1 MRIVT
6 NAETI
11 TIAAIEFGESLW
23 DLEVWLLVGGGSP
36 EEVVLVPLEVT
47 VVETIDE
54 AWEVDTGEVSELVDM
69 EVLLWV
75 TESDAEVEVVAAV
88 VAEVE
93 KVEMEEVEMEAV
105 ETEAVE
111 VGVVE
116 GVIVGVAVVV
126 EEIVGAGEVRPP

>member
-75 TESDAEVEVVAAV
+75 TESDAEVEVVAVV

-93 KVEMEEVEMEAV
+93 KVVMEEVVMEAV
-105 ETEAVE
+105 EA
-111 VGVVE
+111 GVVE